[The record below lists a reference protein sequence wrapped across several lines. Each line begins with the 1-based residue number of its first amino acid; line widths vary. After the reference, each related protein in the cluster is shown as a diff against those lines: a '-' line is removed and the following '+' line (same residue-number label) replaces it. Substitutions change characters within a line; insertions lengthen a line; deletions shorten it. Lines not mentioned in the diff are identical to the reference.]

1 MDLHGDASKPG
12 QQAPCTERSS
22 GAAFRLEWAQIRA
35 RAEMML
41 RKWQFWTLTLL
52 ALAGV
57 ALAGMNMMLYQG
69 NRAVQAEIAG
79 RQQYIAQSV
88 QLEGL
93 YREIVKALADLSV
106 KAQDGDLRNL
116 LAGQG
121 ITVSTTSSPP
131 PSPSEATNKV
141 GK

>member
-1 MDLHGDASKPG
+1 
-12 QQAPCTERSS
+12 
-22 GAAFRLEWAQIRA
+22 
-35 RAEMML
+35 MML
-41 RKWQFWTLTLL
+41 RKWEFWTLTVL

-69 NRAVQAEIAG
+69 NRATQTEVAG

-93 YREIVKALADLSV
+93 YREIVKALADLSI

-116 LAGQG
+116 LATQG
-121 ITVSTTSSPP
+121 ITVSATPILPP
-131 PSPSEATNKV
+131 AAPAEAPKKA

>member
-1 MDLHGDASKPG
+1 
-12 QQAPCTERSS
+12 
-22 GAAFRLEWAQIRA
+22 
-35 RAEMML
+35 MML
-41 RKWQFWTLTLL
+41 RRWEFWTLTVL

-69 NRAVQAEIAG
+69 NRAAQAEIAG

-116 LAGQG
+116 LAARA
-121 ITVSTTSSPP
+121 SPCRRRPFRHRSLP
-131 PSPSEATNKV
+131 PSLLRRRVNNH
-141 GK
+141 G

>member
-1 MDLHGDASKPG
+1 
-12 QQAPCTERSS
+12 
-22 GAAFRLEWAQIRA
+22 
-35 RAEMML
+35 MML
-41 RKWQFWTLTLL
+41 RKWEFWTLTLL

-69 NRAVQAEIAG
+69 NRATQAEIAG

-106 KAQDGDLRNL
+106 KAQDGDLRHL

-121 ITVSTTSSPP
+121 ITVSTTPIPP
-131 PSPSEATNKV
+131 FPAPAEAPKKA

>member
-1 MDLHGDASKPG
+1 
-12 QQAPCTERSS
+12 
-22 GAAFRLEWAQIRA
+22 
-35 RAEMML
+35 ML
-41 RKWQFWTLTLL
+41 RKWEFWTLTLL

-69 NRAVQAEIAG
+69 NRATQAEIAG
-79 RQQYIAQSV
+79 RQQYIAQSA

-121 ITVSTTSSPP
+121 ITVSTTPIP
-131 PSPSEATNKV
+131 PSLAPAEGAKKV